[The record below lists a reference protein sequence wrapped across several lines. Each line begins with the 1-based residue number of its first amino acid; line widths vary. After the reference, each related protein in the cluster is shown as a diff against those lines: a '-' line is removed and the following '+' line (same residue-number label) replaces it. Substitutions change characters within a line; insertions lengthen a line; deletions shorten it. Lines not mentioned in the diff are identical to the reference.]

1 MRDTAGVASRPTRS
15 PECRTPPHFTLWRV
29 MIVADTTTEDALDS
43 LPVRTA
49 FDEQILPLMRANSKV
64 WPASVRG
71 TISRASLTAGL

>member
-1 MRDTAGVASRPTRS
+1 
-15 PECRTPPHFTLWRV
+15 